1 MGAYPETSEPDMTQ
15 KNSISSKILDT
26 SKLAVVIP
34 AFNEES
40 TIREVTESTLA
51 HISKV
56 VIVND
61 GSTDNTSEQLENIPV
76 EILSNPKNEGKG
88 FSLWKGFHHLLE
100 NEEFDALLTLDGDGQ
115 HAPED
120 IGSLI
125 EEYKSFPD
133 ELIVGLREGRDS
145 SAPPIRYFANQFA
158 NFWISWAAGRR
169 IPDSQ
174 CGFRIYPAK
183 LLRKLQGKSNE
194 YRGFVFESEVLI
206 DAARLGFGIR
216 PASVR
221 TIYKEGRRKSH
232 FRPVTDST
240 NITLMV
246 AKKLF
251 SSIGNLPGLVNVLRT
266 RDKETKGKH
275 HRENKSA
282 I

>member
-1 MGAYPETSEPDMTQ
+1 MTLENPTSA
-15 KNSISSKILDT
+15 KAFDT
-26 SKLAVVIP
+26 SRLAVVIP
-34 AFNEES
+34 AYNEES
-40 TIREVTESTLA
+40 TLRDVTELTLA
-51 HISKV
+51 HINKV
-56 VIVND
+56 VIIND
-61 GSTDNTSEQLENIPV
+61 GSTDNTSDQLESLPV
-76 EILSNPKNEGKG
+76 EILSNNKNEGKG
-88 FSLWKGFHHLLE
+88 FSLWRGFHHLME
-100 NEEFDALLTLDGDGQ
+100 NEDYDALLTLDGDGQ

-120 IGSLI
+120 IQSLI
-125 EEYKSFPD
+125 EEYKKYPN
-133 ELIVGLREGRDS
+133 ELIVGLRVGRDS

-174 CGFRIYPAK
+174 CGFRIYPVS

-216 PASVR
+216 PAPVR

-232 FRPVTDST
+232 FRPVADST
-240 NITLMV
+240 SITLMV

-251 SSIGNLPGLVNVLRT
+251 SSMGNIPGLANVLRT
-266 RDKETKGKH
+266 RIKKTKRNHQSEGGH
-275 HRENKSA
+275 T